1 MQCSAST
8 TTAGLESPP
17 QDFDQAMRRRSSQF
31 QGVSSTLPP
40 RRPPLLE
47 EIPAVEIIPICQF
60 FADFCASIHLRM
72 QSIFSSPSNAI
83 LCLDLEGLT
92 STVLIVLVGLEKTL
106 QQPLYSPEGTQ
117 SPPLNAAP
125 PEVSSPSE
133 KTASQTLGPNTVPP
147 HAYRAQHFTGGLSPI
162 PIEPPIIGSNER
174 VVTCRVPHQM
184 TDEAEE
190 WVETRCNPFD
200 SSGQLWPSA
209 PQWHPVQP

>member
-17 QDFDQAMRRRSSQF
+17 QDFDQATRRRSSQF

-147 HAYRAQHFTGGLSPI
+147 HSWVTVIARSTFPVGSPLYPSNHPLSDPTNAWS
-162 PIEPPIIGSNER
+162 PAGSR
-174 VVTCRVPHQM
+174 IR
-184 TDEAEE
+184 
-190 WVETRCNPFD
+190 
-200 SSGQLWPSA
+200 
-209 PQWHPVQP
+209 